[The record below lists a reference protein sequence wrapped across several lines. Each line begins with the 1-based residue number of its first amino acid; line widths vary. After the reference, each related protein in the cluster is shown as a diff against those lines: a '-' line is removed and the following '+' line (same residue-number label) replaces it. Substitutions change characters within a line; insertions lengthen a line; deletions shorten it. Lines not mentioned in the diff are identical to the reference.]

1 MIQERVT
8 DDEHS
13 DLGEREQRGT
23 ESCCGIKN
31 TNCERGEGAE
41 VHLCQALS
49 RNPGEVQQ
57 LSSETL
63 PQLSLHQL
71 LSLHPVT
78 VEFTE

>member
-1 MIQERVT
+1 MMKTLTSGRERA
-8 DDEHS
+8 
-13 DLGEREQRGT
+13 ERNRKLLRKKKQ
-23 ESCCGIKN
+23 KKKP
-31 TNCERGEGAE
+31 NCERGEGAE
-41 VHLCQALS
+41 FHLCQALS

-78 VEFTE
+78 AEFTE